1 MISRGVFY
9 VVTAI
14 LFLAGVLLIGYQHIV
29 FEVPFL
35 PNEERDLW
43 TVEARV
49 EFEPQGDAPAQV
61 LLALPAIQ
69 PGLTQLSNHSLF
81 RIWC

>member
-14 LFLAGVLLIGYQHIV
+14 LFMAGVLLITYQHIV

-35 PNEERDLW
+35 PNEERQMW
-43 TVEARV
+43 TVEARI
-49 EFEPQGDAPAQV
+49 
-61 LLALPAIQ
+61 LSLN
-69 PGLTQLSNHSLF
+69 LTKMPQLSF
-81 RIWC
+81 Y